1 MGAGALDGR
10 GVGTGALGMNQTT
23 LMGKSMRMGLM
34 TLIVALVVTLMATVV
49 TEVDSDTDAFPVALV
64 TEPASSAAPVPTAS
78 APPPH
83 CALQYAAV
91 LDLAELHRSNGA
103 TSDAYRSALGKV
115 SAKLNDCT
123 PDEHHADLQ
132 S

>member
-1 MGAGALDGR
+1 
-10 GVGTGALGMNQTT
+10 MNQST
-23 LMGKSMRMGLM
+23 LTGKSMRTFVV
-34 TLIVALVVTLMATVV
+34 TLIVSVVITLTAIVV
-49 TEVDSDTDAFPVALV
+49 TEVDSKTDAFPVALL
-64 TEPASSAAPVPTAS
+64 TETASLAAPAPTAS
-78 APPPH
+78 AKPQH

-91 LDLAELHRSNGA
+91 LDLAELHRSNGVA
-103 TSDAYRSALGKV
+103 SDAYRSALGKV

>member
-1 MGAGALDGR
+1 MNESTL
-10 GVGTGALGMNQTT
+10 TGQ
-23 LMGKSMRMGLM
+23 SMRTFVV
-34 TLIVALVVTLMATVV
+34 TLIVALVVMLSATVV
-49 TEVDSDTDAFPVALV
+49 TEVDSEIDAFPVALLTEV
-64 TEPASSAAPVPTAS
+64 TPSAAHTPTAS
-78 APPPH
+78 AQPLH

-91 LDLAELHRSNGA
+91 LDLAELHRNHGA
-103 TSDAYRSALGKV
+103 TSNAYRSALGKV